1 MTSPAHSRHTAHDHA
16 RRRPRLPSVTVSP
29 EVLSALRAAAEHE
42 PASAIVERAL
52 RAELELPPSR

>member
-1 MTSPAHSRHTAHDHA
+1 MTSRHTAHDHA